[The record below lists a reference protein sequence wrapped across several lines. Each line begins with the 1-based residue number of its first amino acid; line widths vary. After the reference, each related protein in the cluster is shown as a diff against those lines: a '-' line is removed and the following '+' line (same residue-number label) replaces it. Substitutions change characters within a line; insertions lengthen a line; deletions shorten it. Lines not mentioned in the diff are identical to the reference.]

1 MTHDRI
7 LDPATASLAGD
18 DWLDELLHADAAVT
32 REAYIGDDGFTARVM
47 HSLPD
52 AGAAASM
59 PAWRKP
65 AVALLWGAAAGGLA
79 LAMPGALLDVARE
92 GYRLLATQP
101 VSLSGLAGIAVAMLT
116 LSGAAAAYTL
126 RTSD

>member
-1 MTHDRI
+1 MTDDRAPS
-7 LDPATASLAGD
+7 PAAGD
-18 DWLDELLHADAAVT
+18 DWLDGLLHTDAAAT
-32 REAYIGDDGFTARVM
+32 REDYIADDGFTARVM
-47 HSLPD
+47 DALPD
-52 AGAAASM
+52 ARAGAM

-79 LAMPGALLDVARE
+79 IAMPGPLLEVARE

-101 VSLSGLAGIAVAMLT
+101 VSLSGLAGVAVAMLA

>member
-1 MTHDRI
+1 MTQDR
-7 LDPATASLAGD
+7 DPSLPDAD
-18 DWLDELLHADAAVT
+18 DWLDGLLHADAAAT
-32 REAYIGDDGFTARVM
+32 REAYIADDGFTARVM
-47 HSLPD
+47 QATPT
-52 AGAAASM
+52 AAAL

-65 AVALLWGAAAGGLA
+65 AVAVLWGAAAAGLA

-101 VSLSGLAGIAVAMLT
+101 VSLSGLAATAVAMLALT
-116 LSGAAAAYTL
+116 GAAAAYTL